1 MHMQTCTV
9 HSHADSRISDGA
21 VVTILQPI
29 PLLTAALILFAKSCQ
44 IVQVNYITQYHTIAI
59 GYQFLLL
66 SEIVADLYTRLITC
80 QKCCIGLNI
89 VDLQDYFH
97 GLLSSMGSENCV
109 GHSESDW

>member
-9 HSHADSRISDGA
+9 HSHADSRISDCA

-66 SEIVADLYTRLITC
+66 AEIVADFYTRLITC
-80 QKCCIGLNI
+80 QILYWIEYCGPA
-89 VDLQDYFH
+89 DYFH